1 MENIEKY
8 ITPETPDTEYAL
20 DANQYLKYTILEDEQ
35 KLSNVLIEDQY
46 QNFNNLGINFL
57 EGKQFSDD
65 NFANVVDFVNDN
77 YLLINN
83 VDLIMSNAK
92 SLQVMGRYIY
102 ELICIDLVN
111 EILPKLLKREQ
122 LLPETLLTIDAIEL
136 KQLLMSII
144 LEKIEALREI
154 IQEVRNIE
162 VKTLLLKWSYFLDL
176 FDNDLE
182 MFKENVLSPIIIK
195 YQTQLFANSW
205 GNKQW

>member
-35 KLSNVLIEDQY
+35 KLSNILIEDQY

-195 YQTQLFANSW
+195 YQTQLFANS
-205 GNKQW
+205 

>member
-195 YQTQLFANSW
+195 YQTKLFANS
-205 GNKQW
+205 

>member
-195 YQTQLFANSW
+195 YQTQLFANS
-205 GNKQW
+205 

>member
-195 YQTQLFANSW
+195 YQTKLFANSW
-205 GNKQW
+205 GNKIW